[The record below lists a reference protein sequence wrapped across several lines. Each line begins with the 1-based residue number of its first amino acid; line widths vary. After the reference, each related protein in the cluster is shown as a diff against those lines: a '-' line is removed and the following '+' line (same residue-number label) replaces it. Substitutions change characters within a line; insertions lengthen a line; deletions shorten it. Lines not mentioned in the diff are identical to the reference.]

1 MEANEPLFSN
11 PQVDIHTL
19 PQAEAMDM
27 IPLERAYKKVR
38 YIGSSIFALIVLF
51 VAAVVMLFNSDWGMF
66 GFLGA
71 GFVVALAIWN
81 VIYHG
86 ISFHHMSYALRE
98 KDISFRSGWLW
109 KSITTV
115 PFNRVQHCDFKQGL
129 LDRQFGLA
137 KLTIYTA
144 GGQNT
149 DLEIPGLLPETAER
163 LKSYILQATEYSIEN
178 E

>member
-1 MEANEPLFSN
+1 MESHDSLFSN
-11 PQVDIHTL
+11 PQLDIRSL
-19 PQAEAMDM
+19 PRAEQMEM
-27 IPLERAYKKVR
+27 IPLEPAYKRVR
-38 YIGSSIFALIVLF
+38 YIGSSIFSGVLIF
-51 VAAVVMLFNSDWGMF
+51 VSAVILLFNSDWGLF
-66 GFLGA
+66 GFIG
-71 GFVVALAIWN
+71 GGVVLLIAIWN
-81 VIYHG
+81 IIYHG
-86 ISFHHMSYALRE
+86 ISFHHMSYAVRE

-149 DLEIPGLLPETAER
+149 DLEIPGLLPDTAER
-163 LKSYILQATEYSIEN
+163 LKSYILEATEHSIEH

>member
-1 MEANEPLFSN
+1 ME
-11 PQVDIHTL
+11 
-19 PQAEAMDM
+19 M
-27 IPLERAYKKVR
+27 IPLEQAYKRVR
-38 YIGSSIFALIVLF
+38 YIGSSIFSGVLIF
-51 VAAVVMLFNSDWGMF
+51 VAAVILLFNSDWGLF
-66 GFLGA
+66 GFLG
-71 GFVVALAIWN
+71 GSVIFLIAIWN
-81 VIYHG
+81 IIYHG
-86 ISFHHMSYALRE
+86 ISFRYMSYALRE

-149 DLEIPGLLPETAER
+149 DLEIPGLLLDTAER
-163 LKSYILQATEYSIEN
+163 LKSYILEATEHSIEHD
-178 E
+178 